1 MSFNKNNIHANS
13 FIDNRYSVVLKKKKD
28 KSYFSI
34 QVKILALKMLNVVF
48 DISLDTVI
56 DYNPFVAML

>member
-1 MSFNKNNIHANS
+1 MLFNKNNIHANS
-13 FIDNRYSVVLKKKKD
+13 FIDNRYSVVLKKKD